1 MLTIRLART
10 GAKKRPFFHIRV
22 ADSRKP
28 RDGRFIERVGIF
40 NPIASGQEV
49 GLEIDQERFDYWLS
63 KGAQPSDRVLT
74 LLKQSKET
82 PEEAI
87 KRQGIKDAKR
97 LKKLAAKAALRV
109 EEAPAEE
116 AAPVA
121 EEAPAEEAAPVAEEA
136 PAEEAAPVAEEA
148 PAEEAAPVA
157 EEAPAEEAAPV
168 AEEAPA
174 EEAAPVA
181 EEAPAE
187 EAPAEEA
194 APVAEEAA
202 PVAEEAPAE
211 EAPAEDSEETKK
223 D

>member
-49 GLEIDQERFDYWLS
+49 GIEIDQERFDYWLS

-109 EEAPAEE
+109 EAAPAAEE

-121 EEAPAEEAAPVAEEA
+121 EAAPAEAEEAAPV
-136 PAEEAAPVAEEA
+136 
-148 PAEEAAPVA
+148 
-157 EEAPAEEAAPV
+157 
-168 AEEAPA
+168 
-174 EEAAPVA
+174 
-181 EEAPAE
+181 
-187 EAPAEEA
+187 AEEA

-211 EAPAEDSEETKK
+211 EAPAEEAPAEEAAAEDSEETKK

>member
-87 KRQGIKDAKR
+87 KRQAIKDAKR

-121 EEAPAEEAAPVAEEA
+121 EEAPAEEA
-136 PAEEAAPVAEEA
+136 
-148 PAEEAAPVA
+148 
-157 EEAPAEEAAPV
+157 
-168 AEEAPA
+168 
-174 EEAAPVA
+174 
-181 EEAPAE
+181 PAE
-187 EAPAEEA
+187 EAP
-194 APVAEEAA
+194 
-202 PVAEEAPAE
+202 AEEAPAE